1 MSLAQA
7 EANGV
12 RWSAHGTGGPVTLLI
27 PGLGA
32 TPGEA
37 RLPAVGLAGT
47 RVVLTLPSH
56 GESPDA
62 PPGYFRYQTI
72 AADVLAVAD
81 EVGAT
86 AAIGTSLGASALLAI
101 AAAHPTRFERLAL
114 LIPAVLD
121 QPRAV
126 SRSTLSEQVSE
137 AGADPLARMSEATE
151 HALSTGDNSRLQ
163 AVVAGELPPG
173 QDFADYVDKRVAAL
187 LRLREALTSLPAQVP
202 VPDVRTLAEVTA
214 RVLVVSATGD
224 PLHPEHVA
232 KSVAAALA
240 LSRLEVLPS
249 LIPLV
254 THRRELRA
262 LLADWAS

>member
-1 MSLAQA
+1 MSPSLA

-56 GESPDA
+56 GESPAA

-101 AAAHPTRFERLAL
+101 AANHPARFERLAL

-121 QPRAV
+121 QPRTA
-126 SRSTLSEQVSE
+126 Q
-137 AGADPLARMSEATE
+137 GADPLARMSAATE
-151 HALSTGDNSRLQ
+151 HALSTGDSSRLQ

-202 VPDVRTLAEVTA
+202 VPDVSALAEVTA

-232 KSVAAALA
+232 KSVAAALP

-262 LLADWAS
+262 LLADWAV

>member
-1 MSLAQA
+1 M
-7 EANGV
+7 
-12 RWSAHGTGGPVTLLI
+12 TLLV

-37 RLPAVGLAGT
+37 RLPAVGLPGT

-62 PPGYFRYQTI
+62 PPGYFRYATI

-101 AAAHPTRFERLAL
+101 AAGHPDRFDRLAL
-114 LIPAVLD
+114 LLPAVLD
-121 QPRAV
+121 QPRNAEG
-126 SRSTLSEQVSE
+126 R
-137 AGADPLARMSEATE
+137 DPLARMSEATE
-151 HALSTGDNSRLQ
+151 HALATGDSSRLQ
-163 AVVAGELPPG
+163 AVVAAELPAEAEL
-173 QDFADYVDKRVAAL
+173 ADYVDKRVAAL
-187 LRLREALTSLPAQVP
+187 LRLRDALVSLPDQVP
-202 VPDVRTLAEVTA
+202 VPDPGRLAEVTA
-214 RVLVVSATGD
+214 KTLVIAAAGD

-232 KSVAAALA
+232 KSVAAALPA
-240 LSRLEVLPS
+240 ATLHVLPS

-262 LLADWAS
+262 LLADWSV

>member
-1 MSLAQA
+1 MSSPLATA
-7 EANGV
+7 TANGV
-12 RWSAHGTGGPVTLLI
+12 RWSVHGTGGPVTLLV

-37 RLPAVGLAGT
+37 RLPATGLPGT

-62 PPGYFRYQTI
+62 PPGYFRYDTI

-86 AAIGTSLGASALLAI
+86 AAIGTSLGASALLHI
-101 AAAHPTRFERLAL
+101 AAGHPARFERLAL
-114 LIPAVLD
+114 LLPAVLD
-121 QPRAV
+121 EPRTA
-126 SRSTLSEQVSE
+126 
-137 AGADPLARMSEATE
+137 AGADPLGRMSEATE
-151 HALSTGDNSRLQ
+151 HALATGDSSRLQ

-187 LRLREALTSLPAQVP
+187 LRLREALRELPAQVP
-202 VPDVRTLAEVTA
+202 VPDAAALAEVTA
-214 RVLVVSATGD
+214 KVLVVSATGD

-232 KSVAAALA
+232 KSVAAAFPAARLA
-240 LSRLEVLPS
+240 VLPA

-262 LLADWAS
+262 LLADWAV